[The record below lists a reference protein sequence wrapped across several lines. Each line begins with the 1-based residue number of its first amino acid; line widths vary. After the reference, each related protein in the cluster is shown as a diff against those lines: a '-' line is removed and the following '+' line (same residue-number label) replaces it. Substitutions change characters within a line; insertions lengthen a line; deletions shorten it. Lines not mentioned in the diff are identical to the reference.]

1 MCRKMQRCFIISTL
15 HLMMQIILSIVT
27 VLGAISAA
35 IFAYRTNV
43 TSVSSSVMSLQKER
57 ISLMEAKQ
65 EEYEEALK
73 KMSTELTIIKGE
85 NGVLSAILQGR
96 DPRNIAFMDLVTTVA
111 NIAIPH
117 MEKIEKRIDL
127 IAKKIGV
134 VFPK

>member
-1 MCRKMQRCFIISTL
+1 
-15 HLMMQIILSIVT
+15 MMQIILSIVT

-117 MEKIEKRIDL
+117 MEKIEKG
-127 IAKKIGV
+127 KP
-134 VFPK
+134 FPS